1 MTPEHDRRR
10 QPRPPTSDTAGWHSY
25 DFIVRQALQVQRDIG
40 TPGAVELLQNMG
52 LSPHV
57 IARVLSPE
65 RRIREEDLRALRGDS

>member
-1 MTPEHDRRR
+1 MIPDHDRR
-10 QPRPPTSDTAGWHSY
+10 QSRPQTSDTAGWHSF

-52 LSPHV
+52 LNPQV

-65 RRIREEDLRALRGDS
+65 RKIRSEDLRALAVD

>member
-10 QPRPPTSDTAGWHSY
+10 SPRPPTSDTAGWHSY

-52 LSPHV
+52 LSSHV

-65 RRIREEDLRALRGDS
+65 RRIREEDLRALGGDN